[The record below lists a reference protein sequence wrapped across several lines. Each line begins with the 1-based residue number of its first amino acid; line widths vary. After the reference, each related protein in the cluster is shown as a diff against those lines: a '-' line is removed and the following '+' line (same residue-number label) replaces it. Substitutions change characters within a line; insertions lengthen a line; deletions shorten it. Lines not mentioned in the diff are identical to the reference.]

1 MLITSLQNQR
11 IKNVVKLRQRRQR
24 DAQRLTVV
32 EGGREVLRAL
42 QQGIVP
48 QEAFVCPELAT
59 SVEAVTAVSLLH
71 QISQSFGSA
80 QDKPLIY
87 EVTPDVFAKMAYRED
102 SGGLLLVAPY
112 WDRSLDGLLEKQ
124 PFPRRVPFLV
134 VIEGVE
140 KPGNLGAI
148 LRTADATGTEGV
160 ILTHGAIDST
170 DLHNP
175 NVVRASLG
183 TIFSVPVV
191 SDSNARVIH
200 WLRQQGIQIITT
212 TPAATTPYTAVN
224 LTGPVAIVMGS
235 EAHGLSDEW
244 LNAADHQV
252 MIPMHGIAD
261 SLNLSVATALLLY
274 EVVRQR
280 NEYRQN
286 D

>member
-1 MLITSLQNQR
+1 MLITSLKNQR
-11 IKNVVKLRQRRQR
+11 IKNVVKLRQRRHR

-32 EGGREVLRAL
+32 EGGREGLRAL
-42 QQGIVP
+42 QQGVVP
-48 QEAFVCPELAT
+48 HEAFICPELVIET
-59 SVEAVTAVSLLH
+59 EARTAVSLLY
-71 QISQSFGSA
+71 QLPQTA
-80 QDKPLIY
+80 VY

-102 SGGLLLVAPY
+102 SGGLLLIIPY
-112 WDRSLDGLLEKQ
+112 WECTFDALSLSRK
-124 PFPRRVPFLV
+124 PSFFV
-134 VIEGVE
+134 VVEGVE

-148 LRTADATGTEGV
+148 LRTADAAGVEGV
-160 ILTHGAIDST
+160 ILAHGAIDST

-191 SDSNARVIH
+191 SDSNARVIQ
-200 WLRQQGIQIITT
+200 WLRQHGVQIITT
-212 TPAATTPYTAVN
+212 TPAAATRYTAVD
-224 LTGPVAIVMGS
+224 LTAPIAIVMGS

-244 LNAADHQV
+244 LNAADQQV

-280 NEYRQN
+280 QQ
-286 D
+286 

>member
-1 MLITSLQNQR
+1 VLITSLQNQR
-11 IKNVVKLRQRRQR
+11 IKKVVKLRQRRQR

-32 EGGREVLRAL
+32 EGTREVRRAL

-48 QEAFVCPELAT
+48 QEAFICPELAAGPESET
-59 SVEAVTAVSLLH
+59 AVTLLR
-71 QISQSFGSA
+71 QLSQTA
-80 QDKPLIY
+80 IH
-87 EVTPDVFAKMAYRED
+87 EVTPDVFAKMAYREE
-102 SGGLLLVAPY
+102 SGGLLLVIPY
-112 WDRSLDGLLEKQ
+112 WNRTLDDLSFSNE
-124 PFPRRVPFLV
+124 PPFLA
-134 VIEGVE
+134 VIEGAE

-148 LRTADATGTEGV
+148 LRSADAAGAKGV
-160 ILTHGAIDST
+160 ILASGAADST

-191 SDSNARVIH
+191 SDSSVHVIH
-200 WLRQQGIQIITT
+200 WLRQKGIQIITAS
-212 TPAATTPYTAVN
+212 PAATTPYTAVN
-224 LTGPVAIVMGS
+224 LAGPVAIVMGC

-244 LNAADHQV
+244 LNAADQQV

-280 NEYRQN
+280 QH
-286 D
+286 

>member
-42 QQGIVP
+42 QQGVVP
-48 QEAFVCPELAT
+48 QEAFVCPEL
-59 SVEAVTAVSLLH
+59 VIEPEARTAVSLLH
-71 QISQSFGSA
+71 QLSQTIF
-80 QDKPLIY
+80 Y

-102 SGGLLLVAPY
+102 SGGLLLVIPY
-112 WDRSLDGLLEKQ
+112 WECALDALPLSSK
-124 PFPRRVPFLV
+124 PSFFV

-148 LRTADATGTEGV
+148 LRTADAAGAEGV
-160 ILTHGAIDST
+160 ILAHGDIDST

-191 SDSNARVIH
+191 SDSNARVIK
-200 WLRQQGIQIITT
+200 WLRQHGIKIITT
-212 TPAATTPYTAVN
+212 TPAATTRYTAVD
-224 LTGPVAIVMGS
+224 LTGHIAIVLGS

-244 LNAADHQV
+244 LNAADQQV

-261 SLNLSVATALLLY
+261 SLNLSVAAALLLY

-280 NEYRQN
+280 PQ
-286 D
+286 

>member
-24 DAQRLTVV
+24 DVQRLTVV
-32 EGGREVLRAL
+32 EGARETLRAL

-48 QEAFVCPELAT
+48 QEAFICPELVAEE
-59 SVEAVTAVSLLH
+59 EAKTAVSLLH
-71 QISQSFGSA
+71 QLLQSFGSA
-80 QDKPLIY
+80 QDKPPIH

-102 SGGLLLVAPY
+102 SGGLLLIIPY
-112 WDRSLDGLLEKQ
+112 WERTLDELLL
-124 PFPRRVPFLV
+124 PSRPSFLV
-134 VIEGVE
+134 VIEGAE

-148 LRTADATGTEGV
+148 LRTADAAGADGV
-160 ILTHGAIDST
+160 ILTDGAADST

-191 SDSNARVIH
+191 SDSNAHVIH
-200 WLRQQGIQIITT
+200 WLRQHGIQIITT
-212 TPAATTPYTAVN
+212 TPAAATRYTAVD
-224 LTGPVAIVMGS
+224 LTAPVAIVMGS
-235 EAHGLSDEW
+235 EAHGLSNEW
-244 LNAADHQV
+244 LNAADQQV

-261 SLNLSVATALLLY
+261 SLNLSVAAALLLY

-280 NEYRQN
+280 QH
-286 D
+286 

>member
-24 DAQRLTVV
+24 DVQRLTVV
-32 EGGREVLRAL
+32 EGARETLRAL

-48 QEAFVCPELAT
+48 QEAFICPELVAEAEAKT
-59 SVEAVTAVSLLH
+59 AVTLLH
-71 QISQSFGSA
+71 QLPKTSIH
-80 QDKPLIY
+80 

-102 SGGLLLVAPY
+102 SGGLLLVIPY
-112 WDRSLDGLLEKQ
+112 WERTLDELL
-124 PFPRRVPFLV
+124 FPSRPSFLV
-134 VIEGVE
+134 VIEGAE

-148 LRTADATGTEGV
+148 LRTADAAGADGV
-160 ILTHGAIDST
+160 ILTNGAADST

-183 TIFSVPVV
+183 TIFSVLVV
-191 SDSNARVIH
+191 SDSNAHVIH
-200 WLRQQGIQIITT
+200 WLRQHGIQIITT
-212 TPAATTPYTAVN
+212 APAAAVRYTAVD
-224 LTGPVAIVMGS
+224 LTAPVAIVMGS

-244 LNAADHQV
+244 LDAADQQV

-261 SLNLSVATALLLY
+261 SLNLSVAAALLLY

-280 NEYRQN
+280 QH
-286 D
+286 

>member
-24 DAQRLTVV
+24 DSQRLTVV
-32 EGGREVLRAL
+32 EGAREVLRAL
-42 QQGIVP
+42 QQGVVP
-48 QEAFVCPELAT
+48 QEAFICSELLG
-59 SVEAVTAVSLLH
+59 EAEAETAVSLLH
-71 QISQSFGSA
+71 QLPQTT
-80 QDKPLIY
+80 IY

-102 SGGLLLVAPY
+102 SGGLLLIIPY
-112 WDRSLDGLLEKQ
+112 WECTLDALSFSSL
-124 PFPRRVPFLV
+124 PSFFA

-148 LRTADATGTEGV
+148 LRTADAAGTEGV
-160 ILTHGAIDST
+160 ILAHGAIDST

-183 TIFSVPVV
+183 TVFSVPVV
-191 SDSNARVIH
+191 SDSNAHVIP
-200 WLRQQGIQIITT
+200 WLRQRGVQIITT
-212 TPAATTPYTAVN
+212 TPAATIPYTAVD
-224 LTGPVAIVMGS
+224 LTVPVAIVMGS

-244 LNAADHQV
+244 LNVADQQV

-280 NEYRQN
+280 QH
-286 D
+286 